1 VTVQLYKWDGN
12 YEMLIVATTIYGA
25 QSHLQLGSTNMVF
38 GCQLAAFRCVHY
50 SHYWLKHLQTAK
62 PLQSYMKTWLELNLT
77 SAVVFGKLLI
87 PTSSL
92 RTKSTATTILH
103 QPWLPPVILHAHIN
117 NELVVCSFTPESR
130 QQKWTGGSICT
141 GHGLHSEQECV
152 NIFLG
157 ILVILN
163 FFIGSGASRILRR
176 GEYQGSTVVGPYGP
190 WPKPAKEASLPKL
203 PRWLK

>member
-1 VTVQLYKWDGN
+1 VALVSQGSYGIQEPNLCHFCSVIQLTPSRSVTVQLYKWDGN

-117 NELVVCSFTPESR
+117 NELVVCSFTQSQGNRSGLVVPPALVMACIQNKSVSAFSL
-130 QQKWTGGSICT
+130 GS
-141 GHGLHSEQECV
+141 
-152 NIFLG
+152 
-157 ILVILN
+157 
-163 FFIGSGASRILRR
+163 
-176 GEYQGSTVVGPYGP
+176 
-190 WPKPAKEASLPKL
+190 W
-203 PRWLK
+203 